1 MFRKCIFSIAEEF
14 QITEIVAKKKKKKET
29 HNDSLMLHSE
39 VLAENDCKYELLRKA
54 QRSRN
59 LV

>member
-14 QITEIVAKKKKKKET
+14 QITEIVAKKKKET
-29 HNDSLMLHSE
+29 HNHSLMLHSE